1 MSDSVVPLWFHFTSL
16 FGVMLLASYL
26 CGKRLAEFQSL
37 ADAMAEAIEDQI
49 DTCDASMDEQIAVK
63 NYRTTIK
70 KLTGGKDE

>member
-1 MSDSVVPLWFHFTSL
+1 MGESVVPLWFHFTSL

-26 CGKRLAEFQSL
+26 CGKRLAKFRSL

-63 NYRTTIK
+63 NYRTTLAE
-70 KLTGGKDE
+70 LTGGNDE